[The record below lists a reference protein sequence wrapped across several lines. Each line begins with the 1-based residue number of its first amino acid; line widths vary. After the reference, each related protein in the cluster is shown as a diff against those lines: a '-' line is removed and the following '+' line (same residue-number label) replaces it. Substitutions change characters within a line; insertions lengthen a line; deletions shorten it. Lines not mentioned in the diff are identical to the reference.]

1 MKKMQDAIKELTKF
15 LKDCKALSDEK
26 AKKISFEKLN
36 ALLEVITNNIS
47 KFDESA
53 SDSDVVEGF
62 LKILP
67 CVAQLCGT
75 PPPVALMVLPTLF
88 RLSRK
93 LKKPPA
99 SESLSKNV
107 HEELVDFNRRL
118 QDQKN
123 AGLCHRMS
131 YQIAQLETMSP
142 GEKLNDT
149 NLWHEYKQFM
159 GELSKTVENPL
170 RFKYKKESLT
180 GDPEVADFVTAVSTY
195 CKAFSCFMF
204 LLAVAKL
211 KFEELGVVHK
221 SNEVDETLNGLK
233 EHAKKILSFL
243 SEPKYLTFLGRLP
256 CEGGKLLKIVALT
269 RWLADK
275 HVVENVRST
284 LGLEPMP
291 DFTTVE
297 NAAEKVSRQSVKLE
311 EGRHLVPPCGL
322 WNALKSIMTAQRYW
336 VQFVNETSFPMK
348 VVSKPQES
356 NHGLRVLFDVPAYSS
371 PSQGLSWIY
380 SFSDCGYFILYLKG
394 DLSSNME
401 PPATDVIVVEFAL
414 SQGGVLD
421 FIRWK
426 VGKINLKDKSAAEF
440 TWGQDAFSTMQ
451 YGDVQP
457 LYLSKGDAHFMVKA
471 EIIQPWYFWFATW
484 RFSVQSFDP
493 LTIDG

>member
-1 MKKMQDAIKELTKF
+1 MF
-15 LKDCKALSDEK
+15 DEK

-36 ALLEVITNNIS
+36 ALLEAITKNIS
-47 KFDESA
+47 KFGGSA
-53 SDSDVVEGF
+53 SGSDVVEGF
-62 LKILP
+62 VLILP
-67 CVAQLCGT
+67 CVAELCDT
-75 PPPVALMVLPTLF
+75 PLPVAVKVLPILF
-88 RLSRK
+88 RLNRK
-93 LKKPPA
+93 LKKLPP
-99 SESLSKNV
+99 SKCLSKDV

-118 QDQKN
+118 QDQKY
-123 AGLCHRMS
+123 AGLYHRMS
-131 YQIAQLETMSP
+131 DQIAQLKTMSP
-142 GEKLNDT
+142 DEELDDP
-149 NLWHEYKQFM
+149 NLWNDYKQYM
-159 GELSKTVENPL
+159 GDVSRRVENPL
-170 RFKYKKESLT
+170 TFKYQKESLT
-180 GDPEVADFVTAVSTY
+180 RDPEVADFVTAVSTY
-195 CKAFSCFMF
+195 CKAYSFFMS
-204 LLAVAKL
+204 LLVTAKI
-211 KFEELGVVHK
+211 KFEVLGLVHK
-221 SNEVDETLNGLK
+221 SNEVDRRVDCLK
-233 EHAKKILSFL
+233 KRATEILSFL

-256 CEGGKLLKIVALT
+256 CEGGKLLKILALT
-269 RWLADK
+269 RRLADK
-275 HVVENVRST
+275 DVVEAVRSS
-284 LGLEPMP
+284 LGLKPMP
-291 DFTTVE
+291 DLTTVE
-297 NAAEKVSRQSVKLE
+297 NAAKKVSRQSVKLK
-311 EGRHLVPPCGL
+311 EGRHLVPPCDL

-414 SQGGVLD
+414 SQRGLLD

-426 VGKINLKDKSAAEF
+426 VGKINIKDKSAAEF
-440 TWGQDAFSTMQ
+440 TWGHDAFRTMQ

-471 EIIQPWYFWFATW
+471 EIIQPWCFWFATW